1 MNYEK
6 IKLLY
11 ENMPKEIKYLL
22 APLFQRVLIR
32 NKEYKKTYTELDQ
45 FENLEEEKKKE
56 IIINKLKQTLIYAYE
71 NVPYYRRTFDK
82 VKFNPYKFRNV
93 EEMKA
98 IPLLDKNIA
107 VNEGENLY
115 SRENIACY
123 ESCTS
128 GSTGKAFRV
137 LLDKDSIY
145 KERAFVLHYLNKFGF
160 DTGKTRTLAF
170 WGHNKDQDY
179 YYSPMKNE
187 IVISPF
193 RLFKENEF
201 PSVWADIKKF
211 KPDVLSGYPSAIYVF
226 AKLVRKY
233 NKKLPV
239 KFVEFYAENYTPE
252 IKEYVEMT
260 FGCRTV
266 ARYGHTERAVFA
278 ELYPEGYKFNGL
290 YGFTELI
297 PMEEDGDIQKFRI
310 VCTGFLCKKMP
321 LIRYATDDAV
331 FFNEQGQMEICGH
344 TTSED
349 HVMGKNGVQIY
360 KGTLAPHIAPFEKV
374 KLYQFVQYE
383 EGKAYLDLVP
393 EQPLTDQDLKILYA
407 YYERKCEGVLEIK
420 IRIVDRVIM
429 SRRGKYNWVIKDMK
443 KKNPEEGK

>member
-6 IKLLY
+6 IKILY

-32 NKEYKKTYTELDQ
+32 NKVYKKTYTELDQ

-56 IIINKLKQTLIYAYE
+56 IIFNKLKQTLIYAYE

-82 VKFNPYKFRNV
+82 VKFDPYKFRNV
-93 EEMKA
+93 EEMQA
-98 IPLLDKNIA
+98 IPFLDKNIA
-107 VNEGENLY
+107 VSEGENLY

-123 ESCTS
+123 ESRTS
-128 GSTGKAFRV
+128 GSTGTAFRI

-160 DTGKTRTLAF
+160 DSGKTRTLAF

-193 RLFKENEF
+193 RLFKESEF
-201 PSVWADIKKF
+201 PSVWADINKF

-239 KFVEFYAENYTPE
+239 KFVEFYADNYTPE
-252 IKEYVEMT
+252 IKEYVEKT

-278 ELYPEGYKFNGL
+278 ELYPEGYKFNEL

-297 PMEEDGDIQKFRI
+297 PVNDNSDVKKFRI
-310 VCTGFLCKKMP
+310 VCTGFLSRKMP
-321 LIRYATDDAV
+321 LIRYMTDDV
-331 FFNEQGQMEICGH
+331 VTYNQQGQIEISGH
-344 TTSED
+344 KMSETYLI
-349 HVMGKNGVQIY
+349 GRGGVKIY
-360 KGTLAPHIAPFEKV
+360 KGTLAARIAPFEKI

-383 EGKAYLDLVP
+383 VGKAYLDVMADC
-393 EQPLTDQDLKILYA
+393 PLTDNDFKIIND
-407 YYERKCEGVLEIK
+407 YYERKCEGILKIEI
-420 IRIVDRVIM
+420 RVVDKLII
-429 SRRGKYNWVIKDMK
+429 SKRGKYSWIVNYITENNTAVQ
-443 KKNPEEGK
+443 

>member
-1 MNYEK
+1 M
-6 IKLLY
+6 
-11 ENMPKEIKYLL
+11 
-22 APLFQRVLIR
+22 
-32 NKEYKKTYTELDQ
+32 
-45 FENLEEEKKKE
+45 
-56 IIINKLKQTLIYAYE
+56 IYAYE

-82 VKFNPYKFRNV
+82 VKFDPYKFRNV
-93 EEMKA
+93 EEMQA
-98 IPLLDKNIA
+98 IPFLDKNIA
-107 VNEGENLY
+107 VSEGENLY

-123 ESCTS
+123 ESRTS
-128 GSTGKAFRV
+128 GSTGTAFRI

-160 DTGKTRTLAF
+160 DSGKTRTLAF

-193 RLFKENEF
+193 RLFKESEF
-201 PSVWADIKKF
+201 PSVWADINKF

-239 KFVEFYAENYTPE
+239 KFVEFYADNYTPE
-252 IKEYVEMT
+252 IKEYVEKT

-278 ELYPEGYKFNGL
+278 ELYPEGYKFNEL

-297 PMEEDGDIQKFRI
+297 PVNDNSDVKKFRI
-310 VCTGFLCKKMP
+310 VCTGFLSRKMP
-321 LIRYATDDAV
+321 LIRYMTDDV
-331 FFNEQGQMEICGH
+331 VTYNQQGQIEISGH
-344 TTSED
+344 KMSETYLI
-349 HVMGKNGVQIY
+349 GRGGVKIY
-360 KGTLAPHIAPFEKV
+360 KGTLAARIAPFEKI

-383 EGKAYLDLVP
+383 VGKAYLDVMADC
-393 EQPLTDQDLKILYA
+393 PLTDNDFKIIND
-407 YYERKCEGVLEIK
+407 YYERKCEGILKIEI
-420 IRIVDRVIM
+420 RVVDKLIM
-429 SRRGKYNWVIKDMK
+429 SKRGKYSWIVNYITENNTAVQ
-443 KKNPEEGK
+443 